1 MPHLLE
7 TYSQSYEGAA
17 SVDSEGE
24 GIFLLVAVF
33 ALLVTSIVSVKFCC
47 LFGFHRS
54 TSVIYPFFFAL

>member
-33 ALLVTSIVSVKFCC
+33 ALLVTSIVSVN
-47 LFGFHRS
+47 S
-54 TSVIYPFFFAL
+54 SVIYPFFFAL